1 MGWELLVK
9 WRDQSE
15 SWVRL
20 CELKE
25 SHPIEMAEFAMARG
39 IQDQPAFAWWVPFT
53 LRKRD
58 AIVYAIKSRVR
69 KVTRKNGIEI
79 PLDVEHTGRLD
90 KSNGND
96 LWAKALAK
104 EMYNVGVAF
113 EILAA
118 GQRAP
123 KGWRLATGHLIWDV
137 KMDFTRKARWVL
149 DGHKTSTPEGTTF
162 AGVVSRESVQIIF
175 VYAALNGIA
184 IYAADMRNAYLQA
197 PSSQH
202 DYIICGPEFGLEN
215 VGHVALI
222 HRALYRGKMAGKD
235 FRNHL

>member
-9 WRDQSE
+9 WRDQRE

-25 SHPIEMAEFAMARG
+25 SHPIETAEFAMARG

-79 PLDVEHTGRLD
+79 PLDVEHARRLD
-90 KSNGND
+90 KLNGND

-118 GQRAP
+118 GQRAQ

-137 KMDFTRKARWVL
+137 KMDFTQKAR
-149 DGHKTSTPEGTTF
+149 
-162 AGVVSRESVQIIF
+162 
-175 VYAALNGIA
+175 
-184 IYAADMRNAYLQA
+184 
-197 PSSQH
+197 
-202 DYIICGPEFGLEN
+202 
-215 VGHVALI
+215 
-222 HRALYRGKMAGKD
+222 
-235 FRNHL
+235 